1 MRKFKKDSPF
11 YFFGIS
17 FRRTKKCTFMKNRLL
32 CILFLVSGMMATAQT
47 DENRAA
53 QEAERK
59 KRMDES
65 MKMEDGEGWKF
76 RSAIGIDLGQLA
88 NINPYVGAG
97 ASRLGLGG
105 ALGLTA
111 KYDRKRIS
119 WKNDLMINLSTQR
132 IGSGTI
138 AAGSDKKLP
147 FEKALDIATLS
158 SNLSFK
164 VSETSPWSYA
174 ADLLMITQLLGSHVD
189 SASKKIYLSEV
200 REGNYNTTLLSK
212 LFSPANISF
221 ALGMKYQKDPKWYVF
236 LSPLALKMIYVAD
249 QNIANLG
256 VHGTALKEGSTTEYE
271 KLWYGAGS
279 MLRAGYANTFFKRL
293 NYTSELV
300 LFSDYLDKPQ
310 NVDVTWFN
318 VFGLEIFKGLNLQFR
333 TDVFYDDNKLNL
345 LTDNNLPGGVR
356 AGTGKRVNLIQQLLI
371 SYNRNF

>member
-1 MRKFKKDSPF
+1 MKSKFLLTA
-11 YFFGIS
+11 FFIAAH
-17 FRRTKKCTFMKNRLL
+17 
-32 CILFLVSGMMATAQT
+32 LVSAQT

-59 KRMDES
+59 KKMDEA
-65 MKMEDGEGWKF
+65 MKMEEGDGWKF

-97 ASRLGLGG
+97 ANRLGIGG
-105 ALGLTA
+105 ALGFTA
-111 KYDRKRIS
+111 KYTKNRIS

-138 AAGSDKKLP
+138 ASGSDKKLP
-147 FEKALDIATLS
+147 FEKALDIASLS
-158 SNLSFK
+158 SNIGYKLGAKSH
-164 VSETSPWSYA
+164 WSYS
-174 ADLLMITQLLGSHVD
+174 ADFLMITQLLGSHVD

-200 REGNYNTTLLSK
+200 KEGNYNTSLLSK

-236 LSPLALKMIYVAD
+236 LSPVALKMIYIAD

-256 VHGTALKEGSTTEYE
+256 VHGTALKEGSATEFE
-271 KLWYGAGS
+271 KLGYGAGS
-279 MLRAGYANTFFKRL
+279 MVRAGYANTYFKRL
-293 NYTSELV
+293 NYTTELV

-318 VFGLEIFKGLNLQFR
+318 SFGLELFKGLNLQFR

-345 LTDNNLPGGVR
+345 LTDNSLPGGVR
-356 AGTGKRVNLIQQLLI
+356 AATGKRVNLIQQLLI